1 MIDKKKSGYA
11 KYVIWNM
18 LAPVS
23 DSKHEDNKSMAM
35 GFLNEAEL

>member
-1 MIDKKKSGYA
+1 MQNTLYGI
-11 KYVIWNM
+11 V

-23 DSKHEDNKSMAM
+23 DSKHEDNKRMAM